1 MLSKVIAI
9 GSALLAVTVTYAI
22 IRRNR
27 VNPILLDEL
36 ADRYSEGSDAIILA
50 EMERGELTFI
60 SGRLT
65 FDYVQKAKN
74 IAVATEFYFQD
85 SKGEW
90 IKKMHEEVLPIRVL
104 TKEAL
109 SELAKVQRAVFE
121 IEAPK
126 LKTAKIAF

>member
-1 MLSKVIAI
+1 MS
-9 GSALLAVTVTYAI
+9 
-22 IRRNR
+22 
-27 VNPILLDEL
+27 PILRNEL

-65 FDYVQKAKN
+65 FDYVQDTRK
-74 IAVATEFYFQD
+74 IAVKTEFYFQNI
-85 SKGEW
+85 KGEW
-90 IKKMHEEVLPIRVL
+90 IKKMHEEVLPSRVL

-109 SELAKVQRAVFE
+109 SDLVEVQQVVFE

-126 LKTAKIAF
+126 QKAASVAY